1 MKKRKAC
8 CRKSLL
14 AITLAALAECGL
26 SLPAFAAD
34 EVKLHINGLA
44 SVNAS
49 IFQIAEKKGFYRT
62 NDLQVLQLVAAS
74 QAGIQGLIGGS
85 FDASMILGL
94 GSAAILRGAPLRIVM
109 SFDVRPVYY
118 LFGAKDIRNV
128 QDLKGGKRIG
138 VSGLGAMTDQI
149 TREVLSKNG
158 LNPQR
163 DVSIHGT
170 GTGSVRMLAL
180 MGGGLDAAI
189 FNSVEALTA
198 KKQGLHELLFYGDYD
213 LNIISGGVVVGQ
225 RTLTERRDVLRRF
238 LRGTLQAF
246 HWIKSNEIEAAAL
259 AANNFKLSKNDTAE
273 VFRATLK
280 AYTQDGTVPIGQQ
293 ERIIEFQKKQLQ
305 IEGHTS
311 PSAVYDFSLL
321 RSLNQEL
328 KRAGS

>member
-1 MKKRKAC
+1 MIQKLNCPRP
-8 CRKSLL
+8 LVL
-14 AITLAALAECGL
+14 VLL
-26 SLPAFAAD
+26 SLFVCATYMRASAAD
-34 EVKLHINGLA
+34 EVKLHINGVA

-49 IFQIAEKKGFYRT
+49 IFQIAEKKGFYKA
-62 NDLQVLQLVAAS
+62 NGVQVLQLVATS

-118 LFGAKDIRNV
+118 LYGAKGITNV
-128 QDLKGGKRIG
+128 NDLKGGRRIG

-149 TREVLSKNG
+149 TREVLARNG
-158 LNPQR
+158 LDPRR

-198 KKQGLHELLFYGDYD
+198 RKQGLNELLFYGDYD
-213 LNIISGGVVVGQ
+213 LNIISGGIVVRQ
-225 RTLTERRDVLRRF
+225 RALTENRDTLRRF

-246 HWIKSNEIEAAAL
+246 HWIKSNESDAAAL
-259 AANNFKLSKNDTAE
+259 VADNFKLSPTDTTE
-273 VFRATLK
+273 VFKSTLK
-280 AYTQDGTVPIGQQ
+280 AYTKDGTVPREQQ
-293 ERIIEFQKKQLQ
+293 IKILEFQQSQLKVDQ
-305 IEGHTS
+305 KLS
-311 PSAVYDFSLL
+311 PEDVYDFDLL
-321 RSLNQEL
+321 RSLNEEL
-328 KRAGS
+328 KRKSS